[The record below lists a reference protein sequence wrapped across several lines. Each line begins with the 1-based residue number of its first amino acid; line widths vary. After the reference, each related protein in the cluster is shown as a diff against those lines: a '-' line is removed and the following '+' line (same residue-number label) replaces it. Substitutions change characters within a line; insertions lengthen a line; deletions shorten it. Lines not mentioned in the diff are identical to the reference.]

1 MTSLLENDITYL
13 SRAVK
18 ALSWSLVSY
27 LTEIKLEFGLKVR
40 PIILQIK
47 SDLIEY
53 YIANITY
60 HMLLKARRR

>member
-1 MTSLLENDITYL
+1 MAESILQKKWIDITSLLENDITYL

-27 LTEIKLEFGLKVR
+27 LTGIELELGLKVR
-40 PIILQIK
+40 PILQMK

-53 YIANITY
+53 
-60 HMLLKARRR
+60 